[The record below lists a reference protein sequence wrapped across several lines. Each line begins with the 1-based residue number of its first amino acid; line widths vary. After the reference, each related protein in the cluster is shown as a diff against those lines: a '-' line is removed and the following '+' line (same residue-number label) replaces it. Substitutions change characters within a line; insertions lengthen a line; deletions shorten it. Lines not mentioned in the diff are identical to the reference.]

1 MRKTL
6 VLSLFFGLLPFLA
19 FAQNQAP
26 DAKVGVSCFDY
37 YKFQSVEIDLHGEKQ
52 IYKAGE
58 GAKFI
63 GSLTNKNSYPLVGGS
78 LILRLSKLDP
88 RSQMGN
94 DIIDEWTVVENANLR
109 AGEKQFVN
117 LSYQLSSGLPTGT
130 YVLTSYF
137 LTQNKFNISGLSFTD
152 DIYGGYA
159 TFTVEGKSEKNIK
172 FDRVGVKVDGKPY
185 RIFGFIPNIF
195 SKDTES
201 VRLEVPLRN
210 NSSKSLKTGVKYEIY
225 YWDAAD
231 KNNLIE
237 SRNEITSLAAGQ
249 AKMLSLDVDVSGGPV
264 HFVKIK
270 AEAEDQK
277 SEIHIRLIKEGFKP
291 RLNFVGL
298 SSFPLS
304 GDSGAVAFACYHN
317 TTEGEGIGKLNLAL
331 KTSSGRTLAE
341 AETNGKMTG
350 TIDLLSKD
358 VSRLRGYDK
367 LTLLAEL
374 KDASGA
380 VVDSAEITYD
390 CSKFSELICL
400 KSRINFYTLLAGI
413 IIVIIALYFLRRHFS
428 NKGTQPTV

>member
-1 MRKTL
+1 MRKALALT
-6 VLSLFFGLLPFLA
+6 LFFGFLPFLT
-19 FAQNQAP
+19 FAQNEAQAS
-26 DAKVGVSCFDY
+26 ASCFDY

-63 GSLTNKNSYPLVGGS
+63 GSITNKNSYPLVDGS
-78 LILRLSKLDP
+78 LILRISKMDP
-88 RSQMGN
+88 RSQVGN
-94 DIIDEWTVVENANLR
+94 DIIDEWTAVENANLR

-117 LSYQLSSGLPTGT
+117 LSYQLPSGLPTGT

-159 TFTVEGKSEKNIK
+159 TFTVEGKSERSIR
-172 FDRVGVKVDGKPY
+172 FDRTGVKADGKPY
-185 RIFGFIPNIF
+185 RIFGFIPKIF
-195 SKDTES
+195 SKNTKS
-201 VRLEVPLRN
+201 VRLEVPLWN
-210 NSSKSLKTGVKYEIY
+210 SSSKSLKTGVVYEIY
-225 YWDAAD
+225 GWDAAD
-231 KNNLIE
+231 NGNLIE
-237 SRNEITSLAAGQ
+237 SRNEVVSLAAGQ
-249 AKMLSLDVDVSGGPV
+249 TKTLSLDVDVSDRPV
-264 HFVKIK
+264 YFVKIK
-270 AEAEDQK
+270 AEDEDQK

-304 GDSGAVAFACYHN
+304 GDSRAVAFACYHN

-331 KTSSGRTLAE
+331 KTSSGRMLAE

-350 TIDLLSKD
+350 AIDLLSKD

-380 VVDSAEITYD
+380 VVDSAEIIYD
-390 CSKFSELICL
+390 CSKFSESICL

-413 IIVIIALYFLRRHFS
+413 VILIIALYFLRRHFS
-428 NKGTQPTV
+428 NKGEQQV

>member
-1 MRKTL
+1 MRKALALT
-6 VLSLFFGLLPFLA
+6 LFFGFLPFLT
-19 FAQNQAP
+19 FAQNEAQAS
-26 DAKVGVSCFDY
+26 ASCFDY

-63 GSLTNKNSYPLVGGS
+63 GSITNKNSYPLVDGS
-78 LILRLSKLDP
+78 LILRISKMDP
-88 RSQMGN
+88 RSQVGN
-94 DIIDEWTVVENANLR
+94 DIIDEWTAVENANLR

-117 LSYQLSSGLPTGT
+117 LSYQLPSGLPTGT

-159 TFTVEGKSEKNIK
+159 TFTVEGKSERSIR
-172 FDRVGVKVDGKPY
+172 FDRTGVKADGKPY
-185 RIFGFIPNIF
+185 RIFGFIPKIF
-195 SKDTES
+195 SKNTKS
-201 VRLEVPLRN
+201 VRLEVPLWN
-210 NSSKSLKTGVKYEIY
+210 SSSKSLKTGVVYEIY
-225 YWDAAD
+225 GWDAAD
-231 KNNLIE
+231 NGNLIE
-237 SRNEITSLAAGQ
+237 SRNEVVSLAAGQ
-249 AKMLSLDVDVSGGPV
+249 TKTLSLDVDVSDRPV
-264 HFVKIK
+264 YFVKIK
-270 AEAEDQK
+270 AEDEDQK

-304 GDSGAVAFACYHN
+304 GDSRAAAFACYHN

-331 KTSSGRTLAE
+331 KTSSGRMLAE

-350 TIDLLSKD
+350 AIDLLSKD

-380 VVDSAEITYD
+380 VVDSAEIIYD
-390 CSKFSELICL
+390 CSKFSESICL

-413 IIVIIALYFLRRHFS
+413 VILIIALYFLRRHFS
-428 NKGTQPTV
+428 NKGEQQV

>member
-1 MRKTL
+1 MRKALALT
-6 VLSLFFGLLPFLA
+6 FFFSFLPFLA
-19 FAQNQAP
+19 FAQNEAQSLA
-26 DAKVGVSCFDY
+26 SCFDY

-78 LILRLSKLDP
+78 LILRISKLDP
-88 RSQMGN
+88 RSQVGN
-94 DIIDEWTVVENANLR
+94 DIIDEWVAMENINLR
-109 AGEKQFVN
+109 AGERQ
-117 LSYQLSSGLPTGT
+117 LMSSPYQLPSGLPTGT
-130 YVLTSYF
+130 YVLNSYF
-137 LTQNKFNISGLSFTD
+137 LTQDKFNISGLSFTD

-159 TFTVEGKSEKNIK
+159 TFAVEGKSERSIK
-172 FDRVGVKVDGKPY
+172 FDRTGVKADGKPY

-195 SKDTES
+195 SKDTKS

-210 NSSKSLKTGVKYEIY
+210 NSSKSLKAGVAYEIY

-231 KNNLIE
+231 KDNLIE
-237 SRNEITSLAAGQ
+237 SRNEIAMLGAGQ
-249 AKMLSLDVDVSGGPV
+249 AKTLSLDVDVSGGPV
-264 HFVKIK
+264 HFIKIK

-304 GDSGAVAFACYHN
+304 GGSSAVAFACYHN
-317 TTEGEGIGKLNLAL
+317 TTEGEGVGKLDIAL

-380 VVDSAEITYD
+380 VVDSAEVTYD
-390 CSKFSELICL
+390 CSKFSESICL
-400 KSRINFYTLLAGI
+400 KSRVNFYTLLAGVVI
-413 IIVIIALYFLRRHFS
+413 LIIALYFLKKHFS
-428 NKGTQPTV
+428 NKGEQPVV

>member
-1 MRKTL
+1 MRKAVAL
-6 VLSLFFGLLPFLA
+6 CLSLGFLPFLA

-26 DAKVGVSCFDY
+26 DAKVGASCFDY

-63 GSLTNKNSYPLVGGS
+63 GSLTNRNSYPLVDGS

-88 RSQMGN
+88 RSQLGN
-94 DIIDEWTVVENANLR
+94 DIIDEWAASENINLR

-117 LSYQLSSGLPTGT
+117 LPYQLPSGLPTGT

-159 TFTVEGKSEKNIK
+159 TFSVEGKNERSIK
-172 FDRVGVKVDGKPY
+172 FDRAGVKADGKPY

-195 SKDTES
+195 SKDTEF

-210 NSSKSLKTGVKYEIY
+210 NSSKSLKTGVRYEIY
-225 YWDAAD
+225 SWDAAD

-237 SRNEITSLAAGQ
+237 SKNEIASLGAGQ
-249 AKMLSLDVDVSGGPV
+249 AKTLSLDVDISGGPV
-264 HFVKIK
+264 YFVKIK

-291 RLNFVGL
+291 RLNFMGL

-304 GDSGAVAFACYHN
+304 GGSSAAAFACYHN

-358 VSRLRGYDK
+358 ISRLNGYDK
-367 LTLLAEL
+367 LTLSAEL

-380 VVDSAEITYD
+380 VVDSAEIAYD
-390 CSKFSELICL
+390 CSRFSEPICL

-413 IIVIIALYFLRRHFS
+413 VIVIAALYFLKKHFS
-428 NKGTQPTV
+428 NKGEPQI